1 MPCFTCGARRRID
14 RPVTDPLLHRRS
26 LPPGGLVEML
36 PGADD
41 GWPLRAMRWPG
52 TGAAGARGSI
62 LFLNG
67 RGDFIEKY
75 AESYWH
81 WRARGFGVSVFDW
94 RGQGLSGRLGDDP
107 LKGDCFGFDP
117 WLADLDALI
126 DWFMATQPP
135 PWFAVAHSMGG
146 HLLLRHLE
154 NRHVLNRGGE
164 FTRAALLA
172 PMIGIAGGR
181 VAPAMLERLARSAVR
196 MGLGP
201 RFAPMQGGDAQSRRS
216 PARQVILTS
225 DVARFADEGWW
236 VDQIPALAL
245 GGVTNRWLLHA
256 FESTAAL
263 SAPGVIER
271 IKTPMLVFTAEHER
285 LVDNRMIASL
295 EARMPDAI
303 LEPVL
308 GAAHELLRER
318 DRVRGAVLA
327 RLDSFLVA

>member
-1 MPCFTCGARRRID
+1 M
-14 RPVTDPLLHRRS
+14 TDPLLHRRG
-26 LPPGGLVEML
+26 LPPGGV
-36 PGADD
+36 PRTHITAD
-41 GWPLRAMRWPG
+41 GWSLRTLDWPG
-52 TGAAGARGSI
+52 VPDGRGSV

-117 WLADLDALI
+117 WLSDLDELI
-126 DWFMATQPP
+126 DHFLATQPG

-154 NRHVLNRGGE
+154 ARFAEDRPRE

-172 PMIGIAGGR
+172 PMIGIAGGK
-181 VAPAMLERLARSAVR
+181 VAPAMLERIARSACR

-201 RFAPMQGGDAQSRRS
+201 RFAPMQGGDAESRRS
-216 PARQVILTS
+216 PARQAILTS
-225 DVARFADEGWW
+225 DAARFADEGWW
-236 VDQIPALAL
+236 VDRNPALAL
-245 GGVTNRWLLHA
+245 GGVTNRWLMHA

-263 SAPGVIER
+263 AAPGVIER
-271 IKTPMLVFTAEHER
+271 ITTPMLVFTAEHER
-285 LVDNRMIASL
+285 LVDNRLIATL
-295 EARMPDAI
+295 EARMPDAR
-303 LEPVL
+303 LEHVL
-308 GAAHELLRER
+308 GGAHELLRER
-318 DRVRGAVLA
+318 DHIRGAVLA
-327 RLDSFLVA
+327 RLDAFLVSST